1 MRLGLACPHSPRTAH
16 TVRRRLVWYDIIAL
30 GVHTWLNDIGCGMSS
45 YLLESTHD
53 HPTPDVSCYH
63 RPMTF
68 KHRQM
73 MSWVACHQGPWTSH
87 TVRLC
92 RALPTIIALGQ
103 NTLPDNIRRGML
115 EYPLDNTHSLTT
127 LRVACHHIPWTAHT
141 IGQRGLCNVIIFIGQ
156 YTQLDKELRGMSS

>member
-1 MRLGLACPHSPRTAH
+1 MRLGLACPHCPRTAH

-30 GVHTWLNDIGCGMSS
+30 RLHTWLNNIGFGMSS
-45 YLLESTHD
+45 YLFESTRD
-53 HPTPDVSCYH
+53 HPSSYDFTH
-63 RPMTF
+63 RWT
-68 KHRQM
+68 
-73 MSWVACHQGPWTSH
+73 MSRVACHQGPWTSH

-115 EYPLDNTHSLTT
+115 EYPLDSTHSLTT
-127 LRVACHHIPWTAHT
+127 LRVACHHMPWTAHT